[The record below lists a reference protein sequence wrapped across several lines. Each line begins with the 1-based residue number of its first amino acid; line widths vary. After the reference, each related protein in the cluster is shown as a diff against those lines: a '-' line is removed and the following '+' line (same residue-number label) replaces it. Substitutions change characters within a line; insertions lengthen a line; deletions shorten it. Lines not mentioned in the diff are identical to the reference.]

1 MEKKMNQTQQSAVEV
16 DGVSNVKDGKQLRKP
31 IKPCPP
37 YDEAKL
43 IDSLQEVTTS
53 LQEVAKQT
61 ERLCQ
66 ILSNRKSNHVIM

>member
-1 MEKKMNQTQQSAVEV
+1 MIIMNMINMYNFQINSYGEK
-16 DGVSNVKDGKQLRKP
+16 
-31 IKPCPP
+31 

-43 IDSLQEVTTS
+43 IASLQEVTTS
-53 LQEVAKQT
+53 LQKVAKQT